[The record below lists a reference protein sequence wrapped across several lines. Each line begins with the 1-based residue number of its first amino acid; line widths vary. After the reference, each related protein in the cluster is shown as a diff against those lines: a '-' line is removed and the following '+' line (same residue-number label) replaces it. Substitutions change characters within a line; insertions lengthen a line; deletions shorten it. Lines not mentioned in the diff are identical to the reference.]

1 MKKIPQSSAWCTVA
15 IVTASLATTTAP
27 PPLSPEAL
35 IVYLKRLLLHF
46 SVKDLTFFNGVT
58 PAFR

>member
-15 IVTASLATTTAP
+15 IVTAPLATTIAP
-27 PPLSPEAL
+27 PLLPPEAL
-35 IVYLKRLLLHF
+35 IAYLERLLLHF
-46 SVKDLTFFNGVT
+46 SGRDLTFFNGVT